1 MAKAVEDTLFYRFN
15 RLVSANEVGADPG
28 TPTIDPEDFHAFATA
43 RAESHPMALNATATH
58 DTKRGEDARMRIAA
72 ISEAPER
79 WIAAVDAFEDIFV
92 ADPDVP
98 DIDSNMR
105 WLFYQALVG
114 SWVPGL
120 GDVLL
125 ERTRDFL
132 LKAARE
138 SKVHTSWVKTDRDYE
153 ARLEQFVERAMASGA
168 FVRSFAEHAD
178 VFVGIGHRKS
188 LAQLALKLTLPGIPD
203 IYQGTEV
210 ADLSFV
216 DPDNRRPVDFDR
228 LRILLEQSEDDVPT
242 EFEAQKLALIRFGL
256 DLRAAYPGVFA
267 GGYRPISIGKG
278 LIAFAREGGGHAL
291 LVVIYPTVAGLEGG
305 SQIHW
310 PESRE
315 PLNRPIRSFPHIS
328 DDARPMS
335 DAVAAHLREVGVSL
349 TLFEA

>member
-1 MAKAVEDTLFYRFN
+1 MV
-15 RLVSANEVGADPG
+15 
-28 TPTIDPEDFHAFATA
+28 DFI
-43 RAESHPMALNATATH
+43 E
-58 DTKRGEDARMRIAA
+58 IC
-72 ISEAPER
+72 
-79 WIAAVDAFEDIFV
+79 
-92 ADPDVP
+92 
-98 DIDSNMR
+98 
-105 WLFYQALVG
+105 
-114 SWVPGL
+114 
-120 GDVLL
+120 
-125 ERTRDFL
+125 
-132 LKAARE
+132 
-138 SKVHTSWVKTDRDYE
+138 
-153 ARLEQFVERAMASGA
+153 
-168 FVRSFAEHAD
+168 
-178 VFVGIGHRKS
+178 HRKS
-188 LAQLALKLTLPGIPD
+188 LVQLALKLTLPGIPD

-228 LRILLEQSEDDVPT
+228 LCILLEQSEDDVPT
-242 EFEAQKLALIRFGL
+242 EFEAQKLALMRFGL